1 MAGAVALVE
10 GERVRLVE
18 DLALGGASA
27 GEDGPLVGFLLLGA
41 GVEGTVVRVTGELP
55 PPEEVREYERLRAL
69 FEDYGHTMP
78 AESLRRLEAQL
89 AELEPHWREFG
100 AAGPRSSVR
109 VRFDNGFV
117 LDDADAAAFTRP

>member
-1 MAGAVALVE
+1 MALVE
-10 GERVRLVE
+10 GQRVRLVE
-18 DLALGGASA
+18 DLTLGGASA
-27 GEDGPLVGFLLLGA
+27 GKDGPLVGVLLLGA

-55 PPEEVREYERLRAL
+55 PPGEVREYERLRAL

-89 AELEPHWREFG
+89 AELEPHWREFE
-100 AAGPRSSVR
+100 ARGPLSSVR

-117 LDDADAAAFTRP
+117 LDDADGAVFAAL

>member
-1 MAGAVALVE
+1 MALVE
-10 GERVRLVE
+10 GQRVRLVE
-18 DLALGGASA
+18 DLTLGGASA
-27 GEDGPLVGFLLLGA
+27 GEDGPLVGVLLLGA

-55 PPEEVREYERLRAL
+55 PPGEVREYERLRAL

-89 AELEPHWREFG
+89 AELEPHWREFE
-100 AAGPRSSVR
+100 ARGPLSSVR

-117 LDDADAAAFTRP
+117 LDDADGALFAAL